1 MAGLPTRPLCVI
13 FLSDIDD
20 MCSFL
25 WGHLGP
31 LASPVLDLEARL

>member
-20 MCSFL
+20 TCWSL
-25 WGHLGP
+25 WGRPGP
-31 LASPVLDLEARL
+31 LASPELDLEARF